1 MADTGRL
8 VVMLAAEVVGYSS
21 LIASDEEGTLE
32 RLEAHRH
39 EFLNP
44 KIAEHYGRIVR
55 AAGDSLLVELASPM
69 EAIQCAV
76 ELQRGMIDRNIGAA
90 LDRRIAFRIGVHIG
104 EVTVIGDDLVSRA
117 VAALP
122 LDRLA
127 NLIRPGSEINSDASK
142 VAAGVTALADPGGIC
157 ISDTVWDAIRDQLTY
172 RFADIGKQKLDI
184 GAAPL
189 HCYAMSA
196 ESVTSRPRG
205 AAPNQV
211 GSASQGDVSPSA
223 SGTSPP
229 PLRTTPRKVVLTAAV
244 VATIA
249 AWMAGGWAFL
259 NFYRPPA
266 KPAAVTKSAEPE
278 RPALVAADNLPK
290 PPEPGP
296 PSELQSP
303 PTLPQVSPIAVSAD
317 KTLPV
322 GDDEELVNPAA
333 RELIMQ
339 GWALYHLPYTLARWQ
354 DARRDFER
362 ALELNS
368 RSSGARIG
376 LASILS
382 AKLADGWSPV
392 LQEDMPRAEQ
402 LLLEVLHRGSVSRSS
417 GEASA
422 AWVGRI
428 SYFHMQCGPARHN
441 GPVNLNKPHPRPAQG
456 RLWGRTHP
464 LNQATPEVSK
474 RRILLV
480 PPHSGGGRLTEQT
493 PAVQP
498 RRRERVKVPQSRHWD
513 GAGRDANCFFCLGSG
528 LPLIPLKYS
537 ASSRTS
543 SPYRSVQSDRCMV
556 GSRSA
561 PIGTPHPFRKL
572 G

>member
-8 VVMLAAEVVGYSS
+8 IVMLAAEVVGYSS

-39 EFLNP
+39 EFVNP

-55 AAGDSLLVELASPM
+55 AAGDSLLLEFASPT

-76 ELQRGMIDRNIGAA
+76 ELQRGMMDRNIGAA
-90 LDRRIAFRIGVHIG
+90 LNRRIAFRIGIHIG

-142 VAAGVTALADPGGIC
+142 IAAGVAALVDPGGIC

-184 GAAPL
+184 GVAPL

-196 ESVTSRPRG
+196 ESVNSRPRG
-205 AAPNQV
+205 AAPNQA
-211 GSASQGDVSPSA
+211 GSASQGDVSLSA

-229 PLRTTPRKVVLTAAV
+229 PLRTTSRKVVLTAAV

-278 RPALVAADNLPK
+278 RPALIAADNPPK

-296 PSELQSP
+296 S
-303 PTLPQVSPIAVSAD
+303 PTLPQVSPIAVIAD

-362 ALELNS
+362 ALELDS

-402 LLLEVLHRGSVSRSS
+402 LLLEVLHMGSVSSSS
-417 GEASA
+417 GGSFCAWASPSDA
-422 AWVGRI
+422 EPVAGR
-428 SYFHMQCGPARHN
+428 PERTRN
-441 GPVNLNKPHPRPAQG
+441 GDFPRPQ
-456 RLWGRTHP
+456 
-464 LNQATPEVSK
+464 
-474 RRILLV
+474 
-480 PPHSGGGRLTEQT
+480 
-493 PAVQP
+493 
-498 RRRERVKVPQSRHWD
+498 
-513 GAGRDANCFFCLGSG
+513 
-528 LPLIPLKYS
+528 
-537 ASSRTS
+537 
-543 SPYRSVQSDRCMV
+543 
-556 GSRSA
+556 
-561 PIGTPHPFRKL
+561 
-572 G
+572 